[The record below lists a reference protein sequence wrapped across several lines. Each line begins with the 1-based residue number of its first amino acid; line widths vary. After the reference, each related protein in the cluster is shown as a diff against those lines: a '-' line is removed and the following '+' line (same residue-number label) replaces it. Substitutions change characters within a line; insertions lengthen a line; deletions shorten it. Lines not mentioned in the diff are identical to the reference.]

1 MENYDL
7 LLEEIKGTVGKI
19 SDLYDLAY
27 TQYASIVDEVL
38 AGRLTNEKQIE
49 HILEGMLDFGDDL
62 RFLELSKRLCR
73 HIYYQYPQLVGD
85 YVHMFR
91 AVFMEKEDADVD
103 GDD

>member
-38 AGRLTNEKQIE
+38 AGRLTTEKQIE
-49 HILEGMLDFGDDL
+49 QILDGILDFGDDL
-62 RFLELSKRLCR
+62 RFLELSKKLCR
-73 HIYYQYPQLVGD
+73 HIYLRRIS
-85 YVHMFR
+85 R
-91 AVFMEKEDADVD
+91 ARCIIRDSDRFVNRNLSLF
-103 GDD
+103 

>member
-7 LLEEIKGTVGKI
+7 LLDEIKDIVGKI
-19 SDLYDLAY
+19 TDLYDLAY
-27 TQYASIVDEVL
+27 EQYSRAVDEVL

-49 HILEGMLDFGDDL
+49 QILDGILDFGDDL
-62 RFLELSKRLCR
+62 RFLELSKKLCR

-91 AVFMEKEDADVD
+91 ATFMEKEDADGD

>member
-38 AGRLTNEKQIE
+38 AGRLTNEKQVE

-91 AVFMEKEDADVD
+91 AVFMEKEDADGD

>member
-7 LLEEIKGTVGKI
+7 FLDEIKDTVSKI
-19 SDLYDLAY
+19 TDLYDIAY

-38 AGRLTNEKQIE
+38 AGRLTTEKQIE
-49 HILEGMLDFGDDL
+49 QILDGILDFGDDL
-62 RFLELSKRLCR
+62 RFLELSKKLCR

-91 AVFMEKEDADVD
+91 AMLMEKEDADGD